1 VRKLLATL
9 LSCAVL
15 IFGIPNVSA
24 AQKVCTSAQLSK
36 INKLVSDF
44 NENRSLINRYVVNI
58 DLSASRLEEAQGA
71 SDANQIKLW
80 TVNFNTATTEAK
92 KLTVVENRILN
103 SLKSAFNCSGYGTS
117 VNAKSGYIEVKKS
130 VKTKAW
136 PASVPLPAA
145 SGSKDPAAPAVPAK
159 TPANECSSFN
169 RSRVYI
175 EAESFVKSG
184 FRVYK
189 LENKSECV
197 VFFNLTFD
205 VYCPDRNTN
214 LLTNPDFPYRIKF
227 AGGYSLGPRQV
238 WELEEDG
245 FAAKVGDKC
254 YTITKRWP
262 NYVQFQSASPKI
274 DIAAVQVPEVVLTQA
289 QVQDGRK
296 TCVVGG
302 NCPIGSKGPGG
313 GVVFYDAGSRQSWG
327 RYLEVAPNGWSGTPM
342 DPKATWCDAGSDYGN
357 FQKKPGS
364 FGLES
369 LESFLGEEIG
379 TSVQNTAL
387 MVAKC
392 TQGAAHLARSYTGGG
407 KSDWSLPSRGDMD
420 LLFKY
425 AMTDKYLVE
434 GGSGSFWMSTES
446 GYHNALC
453 QFLGGSYAGLG
464 ADGKNTTKNV
474 RPIRAF

>member
-1 VRKLLATL
+1 MRKSISLLLASLFL
-9 LSCAVL
+9 LSGTQTL
-15 IFGIPNVSA
+15 SA

-71 SDANQIKLW
+71 SDVNSVKLW
-80 TVNFNTATTEAK
+80 TINLNTATTEAK
-92 KLTVVENRILN
+92 KLSVVENRILK
-103 SLKSAFNCSGYGTS
+103 SIKSAFNCSGYGTS
-117 VNAKSGYIEVKKS
+117 VNAKTGYIEVKKS

-136 PASVPLPAA
+136 PASVPLTAA
-145 SGSKDPAAPAVPAK
+145 PGGKEPDAPAVPAK
-159 TPANECSSFN
+159 NPANDCSFN
-169 RSRVYI
+169 RSRVYV

-184 FRVYK
+184 FRVYS
-189 LENKSECV
+189 LENKSDCV

-214 LLTNPDFPYRIKF
+214 LLTNPEFPYRVTF

-238 WELEEDG
+238 WELQEDG
-245 FAAKVGDKC
+245 FAAKVGEKC

-262 NYVQFQSASPKI
+262 NYVQFQSARPKI

-357 FQKKPGS
+357 FQKNPTS
-364 FGLES
+364 S
-369 LESFLGEEIG
+369 SSVESFLGEEIG

-392 TQGAAHLARSYTGGG
+392 TQGAAHLARSYSGGG

-434 GGSGSFWMSTES
+434 GGSGSFWMSTEW

-464 ADGKNTTKNV
+464 ADGKNATKRV

>member
-1 VRKLLATL
+1 MRKSIALLLASLFL
-9 LSCAVL
+9 LSGTQTL
-15 IFGIPNVSA
+15 SA

-58 DLSASRLEEAQGA
+58 NLSASRLEEAQGA

-80 TVNFNTATTEAK
+80 TINLNTATTEAK
-92 KLTVVENRILN
+92 KLTVVENRILKTLR
-103 SLKSAFNCSGYGTS
+103 SSFNCSGYG
-117 VNAKSGYIEVKKS
+117 VNSEAKTGYIAVKMNL
-130 VKTKAW
+130 KTKVW
-136 PASVPLPAA
+136 PASVPLTAVP
-145 SGSKDPAAPAVPAK
+145 GGKDSAAPAVPAK
-159 TPANECSSFN
+159 SPANDCSFN
-169 RSRVYI
+169 RSRVYV

-184 FRVYK
+184 FRVYS
-189 LENKSECV
+189 LENKSDCV

-214 LLTNPDFPYRIKF
+214 LLTNPEFPYRVIF

-238 WELEEDG
+238 WELQEEG
-245 FAAKVGDKC
+245 FAAKVGEKC

-262 NYVQFQSASPKI
+262 NYVQFQSARPKI
-274 DIAAVQVPEVVLTQA
+274 DIAAVQVPEVVLTPAQA
-289 QVQDGRK
+289 QAARK
-296 TCVVGG
+296 PCVVGG
-302 NCPIGSKGPGG
+302 SCPIGSKGPGG

-327 RYLEVAPNGWSGTPM
+327 RYLEVAPHGWSGTPK
-342 DPKATWCDAGSDYGN
+342 DPKVTWCDAGSDYGN

>member
-1 VRKLLATL
+1 
-9 LSCAVL
+9 
-15 IFGIPNVSA
+15 
-24 AQKVCTSAQLSK
+24 
-36 INKLVSDF
+36 
-44 NENRSLINRYVVNI
+44 
-58 DLSASRLEEAQGA
+58 
-71 SDANQIKLW
+71 
-80 TVNFNTATTEAK
+80 
-92 KLTVVENRILN
+92 
-103 SLKSAFNCSGYGTS
+103 
-117 VNAKSGYIEVKKS
+117 
-130 VKTKAW
+130 
-136 PASVPLPAA
+136 VPLTAVP
-145 SGSKDPAAPAVPAK
+145 GGKDSAAPAVPAK
-159 TPANECSSFN
+159 SPANDCSFN
-169 RSRVYI
+169 RSRVYV

-184 FRVYK
+184 FRVYS
-189 LENKSECV
+189 LENKSDCV

-214 LLTNPDFPYRIKF
+214 LLTNPEFPYRVIF

-238 WELEEDG
+238 WELQEEG
-245 FAAKVGDKC
+245 FAAKVGEKC

-262 NYVQFQSASPKI
+262 NYVQFQSARPKI
-274 DIAAVQVPEVVLTQA
+274 DIAAVQVPEVVLTPAQA
-289 QVQDGRK
+289 QAARK
-296 TCVVGG
+296 PCVVGG
-302 NCPIGSKGPGG
+302 SCPIGSKGPGG

-327 RYLEVAPNGWSGTPM
+327 RYLEVAPNGWSGTPK
-342 DPKATWCDAGSDYGN
+342 DPKVTWCDAGSDYGN

>member
-1 VRKLLATL
+1 MRKSIAVLLAALFL
-9 LSCAVL
+9 LSGTQTL
-15 IFGIPNVSA
+15 SA
-24 AQKVCTSAQLSK
+24 AQKVCTGAQLGK

-71 SDANQIKLW
+71 SDVNSVKLW
-80 TVNFNTATTEAK
+80 TINLNTATTEAK
-92 KLTVVENRILN
+92 KLTVVENRILK
-103 SLKSAFNCSGYGTS
+103 SIKSAFNCSGYGTR
-117 VNAKSGYIEVKKS
+117 VNAKTGLIEVKKS

-136 PASVPLPAA
+136 PASVPLTAA
-145 SGSKDPAAPAVPAK
+145 PGGKDPAAPAVPAK
-159 TPANECSSFN
+159 SPANDCSFN
-169 RSRVYI
+169 RSRVYV

-184 FRVYK
+184 FRVYS
-189 LENKSECV
+189 LQNKSDCV

-214 LLTNPDFPYRIKF
+214 LLTNPEFPYRVSF

-238 WELEEDG
+238 WELQEDG
-245 FAAKVGDKC
+245 FAAKVGEKC

-262 NYVQFQSASPKI
+262 NYVQFQSARPKI
-274 DIAAVQVPEVVLTQA
+274 DIAAVQVPEVILTQA

-357 FQKKPGS
+357 FQKNPTS
-364 FGLES
+364 S
-369 LESFLGEEIG
+369 SSVESFLGEEIG

-392 TQGAAHLARSYTGGG
+392 TQGAAHLARSYSGGG

-434 GGSGSFWMSTES
+434 GGSGSFWMSTEW

>member
-1 VRKLLATL
+1 MRKSIALLLASLFL
-9 LSCAVL
+9 LSGTQTL
-15 IFGIPNVSA
+15 SA
-24 AQKVCTSAQLSK
+24 AQKLCTSAQLSK
-36 INKLVSDF
+36 INKLVAEF

-130 VKTKAW
+130 VTTKAW

-145 SGSKDPAAPAVPAK
+145 SGSKDPVAPAVPAK

-238 WELEEDG
+238 WELEEEG
-245 FAAKVGDKC
+245 FAAKVGEKC

-262 NYVQFQSASPKI
+262 NYVQLQSAPPKI

-289 QVQDGRK
+289 QAQAARK
-296 TCVVGG
+296 PCVVGG
-302 NCPIGSKGPGG
+302 SCPIGSKGPGG

-327 RYLEVAPNGWSGTPM
+327 RYLEVAPHGWSGTAM
-342 DPKATWCDAGSDYGN
+342 DPKVTWCETGSEYFN
-357 FQKKPGS
+357 FQKNPTS
-364 FGLES
+364 S
-369 LESFLGEEIG
+369 VSIESFTGTEIG
-379 TSVQNTAL
+379 ISTKNTDL
-387 MVAKC
+387 MAAKC
-392 TQGAAHLARSYTGGG
+392 ADGAANRARSYTGGG
-407 KSDWSLPSRGDMD
+407 KSDWSLPSRDDMD

-425 AMTDKYLVE
+425 AMTDKYLIE
-434 GGSGSFWMSTES
+434 EASGSFWMSTEWGAS
-446 GYHNALC
+446 YALC
-453 QFLGGSYAGLG
+453 QYLGSSYAGLHVG
-464 ADGKNTTKNV
+464 DKGNAKNV